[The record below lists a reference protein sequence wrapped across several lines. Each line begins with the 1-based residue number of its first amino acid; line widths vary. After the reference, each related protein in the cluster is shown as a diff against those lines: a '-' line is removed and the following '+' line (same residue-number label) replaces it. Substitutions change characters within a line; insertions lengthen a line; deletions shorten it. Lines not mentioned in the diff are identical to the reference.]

1 MAPDFCRMA
10 PLRTLKGPRG
20 HWLLGALPRLRTDML
35 GFFEQCFR
43 EHGDA
48 AYFRVANRRSMLLS
62 HPDDIE
68 RVLVTENRRFIK
80 NYALIFLRPLLG
92 NGLLLNEGESWLRQ
106 RRLIQPAFSKQR
118 VESYAPAMAD
128 CTQRLLD
135 QWSAGQT
142 HDIAAAMMQLT
153 MTIAGRTLLGI
164 DLTDRFKE
172 VARCLEAVM
181 YDFLARFGAALPLPR
196 WLPTPRNVR
205 LKRAIGRLDRIL
217 QQLIDER
224 RAAGAG
230 GGDFLSLLLNARDEE
245 DGRGLSDRQIRDEVM
260 TMFLA
265 GHETTANALAWTWYL
280 LGKHLDIQQRVCDE
294 AQAVLGGRPPTATDV
309 PKLTFCEMVI
319 RESMRLYPPAY
330 VVGRRPME
338 DLTIGGHFLPA
349 GTNVLMSQWI
359 VHRDPR
365 WFDQPL
371 RFHPD
376 RWANGLAS
384 PLPKYA
390 YFPFGGGPRVCI
402 GNTFAMI
409 EAMLIL
415 ATIAQRFTLE
425 LVTPGP
431 IRIQPAVTL
440 RPGQPIEMRLHAL

>member
-1 MAPDFCRMA
+1 MA
-10 PLRTLKGPRG
+10 PLRTLPGPRG
-20 HWLLGALPRLRTDML
+20 HWLLGALPRLRSDML
-35 GFFEQCFR
+35 GFFEECFR

-106 RRLIQPAFSKQR
+106 RRLIQPAFARQR
-118 VESYAPAMAD
+118 VESYAPLMVD
-128 CTQRLLD
+128 CTQRLVD
-135 QWSAGQT
+135 GWHHGQT
-142 HDIAAAMMQLT
+142 TDIVAAMMQLT

-164 DLTDRFKE
+164 DVTERFSE
-172 VARCLEAVM
+172 MARCLETVM
-181 YDFLARFGAALPLPR
+181 YDFLARFGAALRLPQ
-196 WLPTPRNVR
+196 WLPTPANLR
-205 LKRAIGRLDRIL
+205 LKRAISKLDRIM

-224 RAAGAG
+224 RAAGAA
-230 GGDFLSLLLNARDEE
+230 GGDFLSLLLHARDED

-280 LGKHLDIQQRVCDE
+280 LGQHPEIQERVQKEACDLLGAGPPVAADI
-294 AQAVLGGRPPTATDV
+294 A
-309 PKLTFCEMVI
+309 KLTFCEQVV

-330 VVGRRPME
+330 LVGRRPVE
-338 DLTIGGHFLPA
+338 DVTIGSHFIPA

-365 WFDQPL
+365 WFDEPL

-376 RWANGLAS
+376 RWTDGLAS
-384 PLPKYA
+384 RLPKYA

-402 GNTFAMI
+402 GNTFAMF
-409 EAMLIL
+409 EVPLVLAM
-415 ATIAQRFTLE
+415 IARKFKLE
-425 LVTPGP
+425 LVTKPP

-440 RPGQPIEMRLHAL
+440 RPGQPIEMRIVACS